1 MGPFLRR
8 WALLCLIAFFT
19 IVTLY
24 NIHRL
29 SPLRPSLSSLFG
41 GTSHLIAPEPINWKD
56 YPQHYPVQSII
67 PLPTGTPKPIPPI
80 QYEFGPEYV
89 SDRRERLKRR
99 NAVRQAFQHSWNGY
113 RKYAWMHDEVRPI
126 SGGYRDHFGG
136 WGATLVDTLDCLRLM
151 ELDREFANSVASLK
165 KIDFTNAGTD
175 ILNVFETT
183 IRFLGGLLSAYD
195 MSNAKHPILLEK
207 AIQLGD
213 MLYVAFDTPNRM
225 PVTRWYWSQY
235 VCLLWRFIYC

>member
-8 WALLCLIAFFT
+8 WALLCLIAFFSLL
-19 IVTLY
+19 TLY

-29 SPLRPSLSSLFG
+29 SPLQLSLSSLFG
-41 GTSHLIAPEPINWKD
+41 GTSHLIAPTQTNWKE
-56 YPQHYPVQSII
+56 YSQYYPVQSII
-67 PLPTGTPKPIPPI
+67 PLPTGAPKPIPRI
-80 QYEFGPEYV
+80 QHEFGPEFV

-99 NAVRQAFQHSWNGY
+99 NAVRDAFRHSWRGY
-113 RKYAWMHDEVRPI
+113 CRYAWMHDEVRPI

-136 WGATLVDTLDCLRLM
+136 WGVTLVDALDSLQLM
-151 ELDREFANSVASLK
+151 QLDKEFAVAVAALR

-175 ILNVFETT
+175 ILNIFETT

-195 MSNAKHPILLEK
+195 MSDAKYPTLLEK

-213 MLYVAFDTPNRM
+213 MLYAAFDTPNRM
-225 PVTRWYWSQY
+225 PVTRWYWRQY
-235 VCLLWRFIYC
+235 VCSPW